1 MKESSP
7 NAAADMFDAT
17 DFNPDMMLSNVF
29 LDAVGLDFMTSIEEL
44 GENMLVQDFL
54 HFGNSL
60 LFYPDTVDGGHA
72 GSTSQQQ
79 QLPQVCGSIPQQQQQ
94 QSQQLQPTL
103 SLQQSQLQLQ
113 QQQLLQVHQPP
124 IPELQQQPKCLIDQ
138 KSMDDGH
145 RYDPATISV
154 KTTTTT
160 TTVSGSDYVKQ
171 TDMSHQVVVALGSEP
186 PKAIIPQIGQQQQQQ
201 SQQSCQCEFCEYLQ
215 ANRNSLS
222 GSGSGFGGSNSTT
235 VGSNVGVGG
244 DHVFQCEFCGEGFAN
259 QGSYNRH
266 RCGSTDIQVYRCQSC
281 RQEYGTSRT
290 ESSLNGLDG
299 RGKCDICNKNYVQST
314 TNTPALVNVS
324 VAEEEGGMVV
334 DGTTVYG
341 QVGPPALAEA
351 NSYSNSKI
359 STVDSPMEHDLSH
372 IEPFSSDSECLSE
385 LLTRVPPVM
394 PEPIQQTNLPGKT
407 YFILGNVEMQQM
419 PSGGIAGSYI
429 QNAKITSE
437 SNVTSLH
444 QYDQYE
450 DEDYSSMSEDE
461 AYAKSPNQEQAKT
474 ELPIQETVIDTS
486 SNVASSPSLST
497 PSISSSTSTG
507 SQHRTEEEGK
517 CDSSSTH
524 PNKADRPF
532 KCHICDRAYRNHK
545 NLKAHIKGAH
555 EGIRANQCEICGKNF
570 SGSSY
575 LVIHRRRHTG
585 ERPFKCTTC
594 GKAFVDS
601 RALSVHA
608 RLHTPGNRLKCMKCE
623 KTFSSASALT
633 VHNRLHTGVHPY
645 KCEVCDKTFP
655 QYNNLKHHMKKHE
668 MPTDPQQSSTTSPLL
683 LMMDPSSDGS
693 SPSSI
698 STSCS
703 SSSSSSS
710 SSGIGSSGSTALE
723 YKCNVC
729 SKPFPTSEELQSH
742 LNQHCK
748 DRPNQCEFCS
758 KVFPR
763 SSHLIIH
770 RRRHTGERPF
780 KCKYCEKA
788 FVDSRALSVHTRLHT
803 GERVTCDICLKTF
816 ASSSGLIVH
825 RRIHLGI
832 HPYKCD
838 YCPKSFAQSTALKY
852 HLKKHDTA
860 NLPTTTSI
868 SDDNS
873 NQQQETG
880 HLSETFSSG
889 QSSPSTGSP
898 EPSSQSA
905 GAVQVQCPE
914 CNKSFRSV
922 EYLARHRRTHSGE
935 RPFQCEICG
944 KNFSTMSYLVIHR
957 RRHTSERPYKCPHEE
972 CPKAFVDS
980 RALQEH
986 SRSVHSKIRVPCETC
1001 SKTYS
1006 SVSNLI
1012 VHRRIHSGVHPFECD
1027 TCGRSFAQK
1036 NALKYHVKQHSN
1048 NKQNDL
1054 AIPNPIIVQ

>member
-1 MKESSP
+1 MKENP
-7 NAAADMFDAT
+7 MVDVFDGT
-17 DFNPDMMLSNVF
+17 DFNPDMILSNVF
-29 LDAVGLDFMTSIEEL
+29 LDPGLDFMTSIDEL
-44 GENMLVQDFL
+44 SENIMAQDFL

-60 LFYPDTVDGGHA
+60 FYSEQQQQQQQQPAVDNGQLQGL
-72 GSTSQQQ
+72 QNQQ
-79 QLPQVCGSIPQQQQQ
+79 QLPQHQQQHLVVPQQPKCAVEQKPSDGANRYDPTITTTATMSAASDYVKQAVVPQVATMAPEQPPKTLISQIAQQQQQQ
-94 QSQQLQPTL
+94 QSC
-103 SLQQSQLQLQ
+103 
-113 QQQLLQVHQPP
+113 
-124 IPELQQQPKCLIDQ
+124 K
-138 KSMDDGH
+138 
-145 RYDPATISV
+145 
-154 KTTTTT
+154 
-160 TTVSGSDYVKQ
+160 
-171 TDMSHQVVVALGSEP
+171 
-186 PKAIIPQIGQQQQQQ
+186 
-201 SQQSCQCEFCEYLQ
+201 CEFCEYLQ
-215 ANRNSLS
+215 ANRISLS
-222 GSGSGFGGSNSTT
+222 GSGGSGT
-235 VGSNVGVGG
+235 VVGE

-259 QGSYNRH
+259 QGSFNRH
-266 RCGSTDIQVYRCQSC
+266 RCGSTDIQVYRCESC
-281 RQEYGTSRT
+281 RREYGTSRT
-290 ESSLNGLDG
+290 ESNINGFEG

-314 TNTPALVNVS
+314 TGET
-324 VAEEEGGMVV
+324 GGM
-334 DGTTVYG
+334 TLYG
-341 QVGPPALAEA
+341 QVGHPALAEA
-351 NSYSNSKI
+351 NSYATAKASV
-359 STVDSPMEHDLSH
+359 VDSPMEHDLSS
-372 IEPFSSDSECLSE
+372 IEPFGSESECISE
-385 LLTRVPPVM
+385 LLTEGPSAVESHAM
-394 PEPIQQTNLPGKT
+394 TLPGKT
-407 YFILGNVEMQQM
+407 YFVLGNVELQQM
-419 PSGGIAGSYI
+419 NIGITSGV
-429 QNAKITSE
+429 QNAKISSE

-461 AYAKSPNQEQAKT
+461 AIVPIEPYAKSPKQEQAKT
-474 ELPIQETVIDTS
+474 ELPIQETIIDTS
-486 SNVASSPSLST
+486 SNVGLPFSASTASGAP
-497 PSISSSTSTG
+497 
-507 SQHRTEEEGK
+507 TEEEGK
-517 CDSSSTH
+517 CDSSSKGTD
-524 PNKADRPF
+524 PVQPDRPF
-532 KCHICDRAYRNHK
+532 KCHICERSYRNHK

-601 RALSVHA
+601 RALSVHT

-633 VHNRLHTGVHPY
+633 VHNRLHTGIHPY
-645 KCEVCDKTFP
+645 KCEICEKTFP

-668 MPTDPQQSSTTSPLL
+668 AATEQLQQQQQQQQQTSSLEASSSPNSN
-683 LMMDPSSDGS
+683 SSSVGS
-693 SPSSI
+693 S
-698 STSCS
+698 SCS
-703 SSSSSSS
+703 PH
-710 SSGIGSSGSTALE
+710 LE

-729 SKPFPTSEELQSH
+729 GKPSGSSEELQTH

-852 HLKKHDTA
+852 HLKKHDTTS
-860 NLPTTTSI
+860 LPTTTDGSDGSGRSKI
-868 SDDNS
+868 SSQHNDASLLSDHSSDQS
-873 NQQQETG
+873 NPPTA
-880 HLSETFSSG
+880 
-889 QSSPSTGSP
+889 GSP
-898 EPSSQSA
+898 EPAQLAPHSDQQAKGTSDHFKC
-905 GAVQVQCPE
+905 QV
-914 CNKSFRSV
+914 CNKIFRSA

-957 RRHTSERPYKCPHEE
+957 RRHTSERPYKCPHGG
-972 CPKAFVDS
+972 CTKAFVDS
-980 RALQEH
+980 RALQKH
-986 SRSVHSKIRVPCETC
+986 SRSVHSKIRVPCEFC
-1001 SKTYS
+1001 PKTYS

-1027 TCGRSFAQK
+1027 ICGRSFAQK
-1036 NALKYHVKQHSN
+1036 NTLKYHLNQHVGKHDGSN
-1048 NKQNDL
+1048 QNL
-1054 AIPNPIIVQ
+1054 